1 LEIETKAIKNEG
13 RSSQKRGVDQ
23 SEKEIDVGESNSET
37 DLNEAMS
44 ERNLQEEIKQ
54 QVNDKRKVEV
64 NAHVIGSN
72 KYIT

>member
-1 LEIETKAIKNEG
+1 
-13 RSSQKRGVDQ
+13 
-23 SEKEIDVGESNSET
+23 
-37 DLNEAMS
+37 MS

-72 KYIT
+72 KYIIQYIELAKSKNISKTTKNNWQTSKKLKTAQK